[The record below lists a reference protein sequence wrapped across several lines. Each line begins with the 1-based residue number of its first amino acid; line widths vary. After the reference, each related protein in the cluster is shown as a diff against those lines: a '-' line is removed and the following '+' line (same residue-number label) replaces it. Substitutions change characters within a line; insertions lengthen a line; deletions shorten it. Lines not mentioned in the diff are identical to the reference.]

1 MIYLLEKPLPNCINN
16 LIQAMF
22 TTVLIIILV
31 LASSS
36 QFAISSFATSPS
48 NMGRET
54 EALLEWKVS
63 LENQSQFRLS
73 SWVGNI
79 PCQWVGISCNNF
91 SSISHISLTR
101 SALKGTLHTFSF
113 SCLHSPVSLDLSHNL
128 LFVTVPSHLG
138 NLSKLIYLNLSVN
151 HLSRRIPSELCQL
164 TSLRILDL
172 HENNIT
178 GSIPHQLGK
187 LNLFNELSLYSNN
200 LTGLIPV
207 SIGNFRNLII
217 LDLFENKLSSSI
229 PQEL

>member
-1 MIYLLEKPLPNCINN
+1 MQLIKVMIYLLEKPLPNCINN

-79 PCQWVGISCNNF
+79 PSQWVGISCNNF

-101 SALKGTLHTFSF
+101 SALKGIKAQ
-113 SCLHSPVSLDLSHNL
+113 NNM
-128 LFVTVPSHLG
+128 LG
-138 NLSKLIYLNLSVN
+138 LGLLSK
-151 HLSRRIPSELCQL
+151 
-164 TSLRILDL
+164 DA
-172 HENNIT
+172 
-178 GSIPHQLGK
+178 
-187 LNLFNELSLYSNN
+187 ELSEEGQIVVRGSQLKSH
-200 LTGLIPV
+200 
-207 SIGNFRNLII
+207 
-217 LDLFENKLSSSI
+217 K
-229 PQEL
+229 